1 MAQLTKQ
8 ERKKLI
14 RKVAQESTVTLE
26 AVARLSNE
34 VLLKMTTPEGM
45 QFLADFKPAIT
56 YNRYTQGLRTAEANR
71 KANEFKQ
78 QLLAFEKS
86 PVLNLGKRIWNAL
99 HETEI
104 PAERDAELQ
113 KDNLVHKEKYEDTRN
128 KATLAIE
135 QVKQLAQENVDKAD
149 ALEDEYLKG
158 QS

>member
-1 MAQLTKQ
+1 MEQLTKQ
-8 ERKKLI
+8 EREKLI
-14 RKVAQESTVTLE
+14 RKVAQESKVTLE
-26 AVARLSNE
+26 AVARLSDE

-71 KANEFKQ
+71 KANELKQ
-78 QLLAFEKS
+78 QLLAFENS

-99 HETEI
+99 HETGTPE
-104 PAERDAELQ
+104 ERNAELK
-113 KDNLVHKEKYEDTRN
+113 KDNLVHEEKYEDTRN
-128 KATLAIE
+128 KAKLAIK

-149 ALEDEYLKG
+149 AIEKKYLEE